1 MLIKTSRK
9 FHKYFGLTYLLIGVP
24 LFIYVGLAH
33 PGTFSIVYFGRADIF
48 MTDFSQRVSF
58 KAQKPQQWY
67 WFCPDNF
74 NYRHVTLSIDREK
87 IARIDLINN
96 TWQSANEQG
105 PLTAEYIARLIT
117 TKNNVHTMN
126 PELKTKVQQLL
137 QVLRQIKEGDLPPL
151 YCHSRGSES
160 PAISLHNHIKLGRD
174 WGLYIVFAWLFIWP
188 TYLFLFKQPAL
199 SAWLTRGLFL
209 AVLLVVIASNSVLYG
224 IENLNNPIVDYLFV
238 ALNAPALYLADMGRP
253 LDPLLIN
260 FALSQLCWPVLFSVI
275 ASIFAAWQPQPPF
288 APEISES
295 E

>member
-1 MLIKTSRK
+1 
-9 FHKYFGLTYLLIGVP
+9 
-24 LFIYVGLAH
+24 
-33 PGTFSIVYFGRADIF
+33 

-74 NYRHVTLSIDREK
+74 NYRHVTLSIDREN

-105 PLTAEYIARLIT
+105 PLTAEYLAGLIT
-117 TKNNVHTMN
+117 TKDNVHTMN

-151 YCHSRGSES
+151 YCHSHGSES

-174 WGLYIVFAWLFIWP
+174 WGLYIVFTWLFIWP
-188 TYLFLFKQPAL
+188 AYLFLFKQPGL
-199 SAWLTRGLFL
+199 SACRTRGLFL
-209 AVLLVVIASNSVLYG
+209 TVLLVVIAGNSVICG
-224 IENLNNPIVDYLFV
+224 IANLNNSIVDHLFV
-238 ALNAPALYLADMGRP
+238 ALNAPALHLADMGRP

-260 FALSQLCWPVLFSVI
+260 FVLSQLCWPVLFSVI
-275 ASIFAAWQPQPPF
+275 ASICTAWRPF
-288 APEISES
+288 TKSSPITNQNKQVTAHADKL
-295 E
+295 